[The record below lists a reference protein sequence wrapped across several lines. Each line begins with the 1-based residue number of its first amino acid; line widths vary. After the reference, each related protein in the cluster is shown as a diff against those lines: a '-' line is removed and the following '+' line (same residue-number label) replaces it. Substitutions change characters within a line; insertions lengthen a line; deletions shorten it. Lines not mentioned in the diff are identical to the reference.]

1 MARKLNFY
9 RNKIWGLKKQGKIF
23 DFVLER
29 KKQELQEQ
37 IQRKLREQ
45 EDILENSKNEP
56 VLNGNSQESVT
67 VSRRRRRHELAT
79 KPPLPETETIPVV
92 ALSNGETHF
101 PADNVEMQH
110 MRSRMTSEK
119 NQSSTQK
126 IESDF
131 RHNKPKT
138 TDEVITN
145 DQKLFMDML
154 YANQVVASQQRE
166 SDECS
171 EETTSSESPS
181 VLPTQNSTSSTVKAL
196 AKRLQNPSALSSD
209 NKFSSND
216 KKENQTPSALTTADS
231 LPSAVKKDSDVMW
244 EKLMSQ
250 EAHVS

>member
-1 MARKLNFY
+1 
-9 RNKIWGLKKQGKIF
+9 
-23 DFVLER
+23 
-29 KKQELQEQ
+29 
-37 IQRKLREQ
+37 
-45 EDILENSKNEP
+45 
-56 VLNGNSQESVT
+56 
-67 VSRRRRRHELAT
+67 
-79 KPPLPETETIPVV
+79 
-92 ALSNGETHF
+92 
-101 PADNVEMQH
+101 
-110 MRSRMTSEK
+110 MTSEK
-119 NQSSTQK
+119 NQSCTQK

-131 RHNKPKT
+131 PHNKPKT

-216 KKENQTPSALTTADS
+216 KKENQTPSTLTTADS
-231 LPSAVKKDSDVMW
+231 LPSAVKKDSDIMW